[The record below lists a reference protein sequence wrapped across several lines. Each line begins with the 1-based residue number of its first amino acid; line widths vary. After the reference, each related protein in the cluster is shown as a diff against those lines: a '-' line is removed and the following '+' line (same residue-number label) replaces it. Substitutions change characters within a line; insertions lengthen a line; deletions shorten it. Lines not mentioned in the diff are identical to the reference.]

1 MINFAIT
8 EVLGDLLKI
17 FLFYFERN
25 IKINNVFKK
34 NKKEV
39 RYKKIYLKIVFDLD
53 VISCQNL
60 KKKFRYKI
68 N

>member
-1 MINFAIT
+1 MY
-8 EVLGDLLKI
+8 L
-17 FLFYFERN
+17 ER
-25 IKINNVFKK
+25 I
-34 NKKEV
+34 KKEV